1 VTSALLISQNGVE
14 IYLIF
19 ALYSIGYVKYL
30 ERKGPM
36 KGQFMNMHQFG
47 PWLITD
53 HRQMEDL
60 SKIILAFVLRAQDG
74 Q

>member
-1 VTSALLISQNGVE
+1 VTSALLISQDNGQ

-19 ALYSIGYVKYL
+19 ASYSSGYVKYL

-36 KGQFMNMHQFG
+36 KDQFMEMHQFG
-47 PWLITD
+47 PWNITN

-60 SKIILAFVLRAQDG
+60 SKIILAFVLRAQHMY
-74 Q
+74 

>member
-1 VTSALLISQNGVE
+1 
-14 IYLIF
+14 
-19 ALYSIGYVKYL
+19 
-30 ERKGPM
+30 M

-60 SKIILAFVLRAQDG
+60 SKIILAFVLRARDG